1 MGVSTKLAIS
11 YLKSNKKKTLITA
24 ICILI
29 STVLITTIFLL
40 IDSYKEY
47 MINSERNKANWEVV
61 YSGITYEEAC
71 TIEKHSNVKEI
82 SVMKEMGEARKKDE
96 KDIVIPEKIIG
107 YDEIAI
113 KNLLKNN
120 LQAGRLPENSNEVI
134 RTDGSYKIGDKLV
147 QTLDGGETKEYTVVG
162 IVNDYS
168 NLISSFELITLLDRK
183 DLKKEDKV
191 NITII
196 SNDIKRVYDNYYDIY
211 YQLGSYRNAQG
222 SSLESMTKY
231 NETLLEYA
239 GVLDYVSEFQKNI
252 YTLEGIFIGII
263 VVSSMAFIYSVIN
276 ISIVERKHYFGILKS
291 IGTTVKQMKRSI
303 RVELTIILLITIPL
317 GVFIGIGLDLLLI
330 KAINNIF
337 PEIAT
342 SYHVLSS
349 MLEANEGMRV
359 AIPLS
364 TIGLSIITIVLS
376 VYLASIIPIRKVS
389 RIQAINMIK
398 QDNVKARKENKNKEV
413 KHIERKLAYKNIERY
428 KSRYIAII
436 MSLTISISLIIVSN
450 YYIVNIA
457 SKMYE
462 SDYNYWIDLKYD
474 SKEYGNLREKV
485 INDIQEANIASK
497 IFSEHM
503 YGYTILIN
511 EKNISSEEKELG
523 MKLYNKE
530 HMYPHFDLNY
540 ASKEYKMEDIL
551 DVYNLPISIL
561 IMDEDNYNTYLK
573 EIGVD
578 RLEENECI
586 LVDYINEKT
595 KYYDGL
601 RITNYQEG
609 DNLTLTNGS
618 MRPGEDV
625 EEFIRE
631 NAVYLKIK
639 KITDKIPKNLFTN
652 EKGSVVIANE
662 ETINNLAKQRA
673 KLDGCEYVEDTKKWE
688 SIYLKVTDI
697 DKANNFV
704 KEIKEKYN
712 LNYYDEADWY
722 NQGNDKSIQ
731 VGENNTQEEV
741 KKAYF
746 LRDVFIYSF
755 IGIISIVGVLNMYN
769 AINTSLET
777 RKREIVRLITIG
789 MEEKQ
794 INKMLFAENGICGM
808 LALILGIAIGII
820 ASYIVY
826 LVSIDYLWYS
836 FEIPWT
842 PILISIL
849 AILLVT
855 IISTIYLKKK
865 IFVDDLMDILKREEF

>member
-1 MGVSTKLAIS
+1 MGVSVKLAIS
-11 YLKSNKKKTLITA
+11 YIKSNKKKTLITA

-29 STVLITTIFLL
+29 STVLITTILLL

-47 MINSERNKANWEVV
+47 MINSERNKANWEVA

-71 TIEKHSNVKEI
+71 TIEKHSNVREI
-82 SVMKEMGEARKKDE
+82 SVMKEIGEAKKKDD

-107 YDEIAI
+107 FDEIAI

-120 LQAGRLPENSNEVI
+120 LQVGRLPENSNEVI

-147 QTLDGGETKEYTVVG
+147 QTLDDGKTKEYTVVG

-196 SNDIKRVYDNYYDIY
+196 SNDIKKVYDNYYDIY
-211 YQLGSYRNAQG
+211 YQLGSYRNEQG

-252 YTLEGIFIGII
+252 YTLEGIFVGI
-263 VVSSMAFIYSVIN
+263 VVISSMIFIYSVIN

-330 KAINNIF
+330 KAINTIF

-342 SYHVLSS
+342 SYHVFSS
-349 MLEANEGMRV
+349 MLEANEEMRV

-389 RIQAINMIK
+389 RLQAINMIK
-398 QDNVKARKENKNKEV
+398 QDNVKVRKENKNKEV

-485 INDIQEANIASK
+485 IDDIQEANIASK
-497 IFSEHM
+497 IVSEHM
-503 YGYTILIN
+503 YGGYVIVIN
-511 EKNISSEEKELG
+511 EENISSEEKELG
-523 MKLYNKE
+523 MKLYNIE
-530 HMYPHFDLNY
+530 HMYPHFDINY

-578 RLEENECI
+578 GLEENECI

-609 DNLTLTNGS
+609 HNLILTNGS

-631 NAVYLKIK
+631 NAMYLKIK

-652 EKGSVVIANE
+652 GKGPVIIANE
-662 ETINNLAKQRA
+662 ETINNLSKQRA
-673 KLDGCEYVEDTKKWE
+673 KLDGYDYVEDTKKSE
-688 SIYLKVTDI
+688 GIYLKVSDI
-697 DKANNFV
+697 DKTNNFV

-731 VGENNTQEEV
+731 VGENNSQEEV

-746 LRDVFIYSF
+746 LRDVFVYSF
-755 IGIISIVGVLNMYN
+755 IGIISVVGVLNMYN

-794 INKMLFAENGICGM
+794 INKMLFAENGICRNTC
-808 LALILGIAIGII
+808 INIRNCYWNYSII
-820 ASYIVY
+820 
-826 LVSIDYLWYS
+826 YS
-836 FEIPWT
+836 LFSEH
-842 PILISIL
+842 
-849 AILLVT
+849 
-855 IISTIYLKKK
+855 
-865 IFVDDLMDILKREEF
+865 